1 MRHSL
6 MFSLASLLLVPAFI
20 GCGGDPIPTSA
31 PAAAKEPADLLYNL
45 QYLAVRKDYKSVVA
59 IAPITPDFVYSGA
72 LHFHEDAKT
81 QGLTLTPEEIKG
93 LGVEHLAAK
102 LDTLSGSPSDDYQV
116 KDARLAFNAG
126 IYRLTKGLTAKS
138 WAKMKHMGI
147 TDNMGARQY
156 GSTYVLK
163 DMALGFD
170 GKKILTVTCVKKP
183 DGNFG
188 ISFMRYE
195 LNLKTLKQD

>member
-1 MRHSL
+1 MRRSL
-6 MFSLASLLLVPAFI
+6 VLSLASLLLVPAFI
-20 GCGGDPIPTSA
+20 SCGGDDIPSTP
-31 PAAAKEPADLLYNL
+31 PAAAKEPADILYNL
-45 QYLAVRKDYKSVVA
+45 QYLAVRKDYKQAAV

-72 LHFHEDAKT
+72 LHFHQDAKT
-81 QGLTLTPEEIKG
+81 QGMELTPEEIKG

-102 LDTLSGSPSDDYQV
+102 LDSLSGSPSDEYPV

-126 IYRLTKGLTAKS
+126 IYRMTKGLTAKS

-147 TDNMGARQY
+147 TDNNSARQY
-156 GSTYVLK
+156 GSTYTLK

-170 GKKILTVTCVKKP
+170 GKKILTVTCVKKQ
-183 DGNFG
+183 DTYV

-195 LNLKTLKQD
+195 VSLKTLKQD